1 MLHLSEHYGDGTPGS
16 KVLIHVDDMKG
27 LHAELQS
34 RPNPNMNPSVMDA
47 PWGALIMEVTD
58 PFGNRLCFN
67 QDLMN

>member
-1 MLHLSEHYGDGTPGS
+1 
-16 KVLIHVDDMKG
+16 
-27 LHAELQS
+27 
-34 RPNPNMNPSVMDA
+34 MNPSVMDA